1 MPDTPDS
8 YEGPTRNGRK
18 RFSNP
23 TSVRE
28 FTTGIHTCTTSGTTM
43 SSAEL
48 ASGVRIKADGILF
61 VGGSNVG
68 TTNGYELASGEE
80 VFIDVDSME
89 KVFVMSSPAGSTA
102 SFIAS

>member
-8 YEGPTRNGRK
+8 YEGPARNGRK
-18 RFSNP
+18 RYSNP
-23 TSVRE
+23 TSVKE
-28 FTTGIHTCTTSGTTM
+28 FITGIHTCTTSGTTM
-43 SSAEL
+43 SDAEL
-48 ASGVRIKADGILF
+48 ASGVRIKANGNLY

-68 TTNGYELASGEE
+68 STNGYELASNEE
-80 VFIDVDSME
+80 VFIDIDSMN

>member
-28 FTTGIHTCTTSGTTM
+28 FTPGIHTCTTSGTTM
-43 SSAEL
+43 SNAEL
-48 ASGVRIKADGILF
+48 ASGVRIKADGILY

-68 TTNGYELASGEE
+68 TTNGYELATGEE